1 MTYISHIT
9 YITHIVSKTHVTYIT
24 HMMKLIFKTYKKNKY
39 IKMKYIYKY
48 IMYKNLYIKMTNNY
62 HKKHKE
68 NLRQES
74 PERYQNISEK
84 GKDRKNAKKGPRKIS
99 KFYRKRISIIVNVI
113 KIFPRNKSR
122 S

>member
-1 MTYISHIT
+1 
-9 YITHIVSKTHVTYIT
+9 
-24 HMMKLIFKTYKKNKY
+24 
-39 IKMKYIYKY
+39 MKYIYKY

-84 GKDRKNAKKGPRKIS
+84 GKDRKNAKNGPRKIS

>member
-1 MTYISHIT
+1 
-9 YITHIVSKTHVTYIT
+9 
-24 HMMKLIFKTYKKNKY
+24 
-39 IKMKYIYKY
+39 MKYIYKY

-84 GKDRKNAKKGPRKIS
+84 GKDKKMQKKAQERYQNFTEKES
-99 KFYRKRISIIVNVI
+99 AS
-113 KIFPRNKSR
+113 S
-122 S
+122 